1 MRHYKTFCRD
11 FGEIVENS
19 KNFTNSE
26 LSLVLRNECLQG
38 SLRALVHNVY
48 DYRELWAKLDERYDD
63 EDVVVESVMEQIIN
77 FKPISESDMSGFIN
91 YVETLEKAHYD
102 LVAYGL
108 DSVLSNMT
116 TTTLV
121 MRKCPPW
128 IQLDITK
135 AISLKKPLR
144 KDEFSFMLNRLIEL
158 KKQARRLEKYM
169 EKKPVKVD
177 PVPGSRQRAKA
188 AVAEGVRGASGGDAG
203 KAAE

>member
-1 MRHYKTFCRD
+1 MQK
-11 FGEIVENS
+11 
-19 KNFTNSE
+19 
-26 LSLVLRNECLQG
+26 
-38 SLRALVHNVY
+38 RAIF
-48 DYRELWAKLDERYDD
+48 WAKARYF
-63 EDVVVESVMEQIIN
+63 EGEFSHAPAFFPSMGTMIIN

-102 LVAYGL
+102 LAAYGL

-144 KDEFSFMLNRLIEL
+144 KDEFSFMFKRLIEL